1 MSVESPMLAAKF
13 SRHAITL
20 AASVAF
26 FAALV
31 SFAAN
36 AQAADCDSSP
46 APGLDWSQCS
56 KSNIMLEGSNF
67 QGANLTESDLSVTD
81 FSNSNLNGA
90 KLKKANLV
98 RAWFTGS
105 TAEKADFSRIQA
117 YRSGFSNVK
126 AAGATFAN
134 AELERANF
142 TGAVLTGTDFEKAEL
157 GRAVFDNAEL
167 TGTRFTLAN
176 LSRADLH
183 ESHFKGHIDFD
194 RAFMF
199 LTRIEG
205 LDLSQATG
213 LQQAQIELACGDEKT
228 KLPKGLTTP
237 SSWPCDSD

>member
-1 MSVESPMLAAKF
+1 MLFAKF
-13 SRHAITL
+13 PGSAMRS
-20 AASVAF
+20 AAS
-26 FAALV
+26 AAL
-31 SFAAN
+31 FAGLVLLAGN
-36 AQAADCDSSP
+36 ARAADCDSSP

-67 QGANLTESDLSVTD
+67 EGANLSESDLSVTD

-90 KLKKANLV
+90 KLRKANLV

-126 AAGATFAN
+126 ASGSTFAS

-142 TGAVLTGTDFEKAEL
+142 TGADLTGTDFEKAEL
-157 GRAVFDNAEL
+157 GRAVFDNAVL
-167 TGTRFTLAN
+167 TGTKFTLAN

-183 ESHFKGHIDFD
+183 ESHFKGRIDFD

-205 LDLSQATG
+205 LDLSEATG
-213 LQQAQIELACGDEKT
+213 LQQAQIELACGDPKT